1 LIREG
6 TFSGDSASYTLSL
19 YPSGQF
25 YDRYRTN
32 NPLIVSFG
40 AIGISL
46 FVSFMFYMYDSLV
59 RHDICKKKAIL
70 DARRQFMRFVC
81 HEVRTPLNTVC
92 MGLKLME
99 EETKSMF
106 SSSPNP
112 QDETRPNWKS
122 CSFDHKVVSVNGSK
136 AASIFELSE
145 QIHTNADKAVDIL
158 NDLLNY
164 DKIERGQLT
173 LERTVIPIWT
183 LIERTMKE
191 FKLQAGAS
199 RISFSLDF
207 QSLLPDPHKKGS
219 MPSICGVKELPKDV
233 KEQYVVG
240 DIVRMTQV
248 LRNLVSN
255 ALKFTPQGGTF
266 SDFV

>member
-1 LIREG
+1 
-6 TFSGDSASYTLSL
+6 
-19 YPSGQF
+19 
-25 YDRYRTN
+25 
-32 NPLIVSFG
+32 
-40 AIGISL
+40 
-46 FVSFMFYMYDSLV
+46 
-59 RHDICKKKAIL
+59 
-70 DARRQFMRFVC
+70 
-81 HEVRTPLNTVC
+81 

-106 SSSPNP
+106 SSPPNP
-112 QDETRPNWKS
+112 QDQTRPNWKS
-122 CSFDHKVVSVNGSK
+122 CNFDNKVVSVNDSK

-199 RISFSLDF
+199 RIAFSLDC
-207 QSLLPDPHKKGS
+207 QSLLPYPH
-219 MPSICGVKELPKDV
+219 
-233 KEQYVVG
+233 
-240 DIVRMTQV
+240 
-248 LRNLVSN
+248 
-255 ALKFTPQGGTF
+255 
-266 SDFV
+266 